1 MKEVYAIH
9 KRGYDAQDDSEWPD
23 IELFESEDDAIAV
36 LSLEV
41 RKHIYDQGFTWN
53 GKELTWTSG
62 NWSHNWWLDKI
73 PVVESGAAI
82 SDLHKIG
89 SELPTP

>member
-1 MKEVYAIH
+1 MKEVYAI
-9 KRGYDAQDDSEWPD
+9 KKTSQERRGNDYWHG

-41 RKHIYDQGFTWN
+41 SKHIYDQGFTWN

-62 NWSHNWWLDKI
+62 NWSYDWWLDKI
-73 PVVESGAAI
+73 PVVEKGS
-82 SDLHKIG
+82 IG
-89 SELPTP
+89 CKQELGRKN

>member
-9 KRGYDAQDDSEWPD
+9 KRGYEAQDNSEWPD

-36 LSLEV
+36 LSLEAG
-41 RKHIYDQGFTWN
+41 KHVYDQGFTWN

-62 NWSHNWWLDKI
+62 NWSYDWWLDKI
-73 PVVESGAAI
+73 PVVEKGL
-82 SDLHKIG
+82 D
-89 SELPTP
+89 